1 MTEFDNSKRISSDQ
15 LLDEL
20 AVADDLLIVQDLD
33 GVCMQLVN
41 DPLTRQ
47 MDGAYVM
54 AAAQLGDTFAVLT
67 NGEHEG
73 RRGVNRLVEQAFG
86 GDPDPAHAGLY
97 LRGLAAGGVQFQDR
111 HGHLSHPG
119 VSEAEIAFL
128 AGAPS
133 RMEALLKDGLP
144 EIFPQYS
151 LEQIAQLAH
160 AAVLDT
166 QVSPTVNLNGIFAVI
181 PDDVEKQRTM
191 QTLLQRLME
200 TLLADAVQ
208 QGLEGSFFLHVAPN
222 LGRDEQ
228 GHERIK
234 PAASGDVGTTDIQ
247 FMLSGSIKEAG
258 LLVLL
263 NQHMARR
270 YGEVPFGDDFNVRV
284 APQNHDALL
293 KLVQDRIPAER
304 MPLLVGVGDTVTSN
318 PSADGAT
325 WLRGGSDRGFLT
337 LLQAL
342 GAWSGKD
349 NRVVLVDSSHGEVD
363 RPSLS
368 DPALTGISDP
378 DDPLRIDV
386 LMTAGPEQYIN
397 WFCQL
402 AAQRTSSPATI

>member
-1 MTEFDNSKRISSDQ
+1 VQRLSSDQ
-15 LLDEL
+15 LLQEICG
-20 AVADDLLIVQDLD
+20 VEDLLIVQDLD

-47 MDGAYVM
+47 MNGAYVM
-54 AAAQLGDTFAVLT
+54 AAGQLGDSFAVLT

-73 RRGVNRLVEQAFG
+73 RRGVNRLVEQALRG
-86 GDPDPAHAGLY
+86 NHDPAQAGLY

-111 HGHLSHPG
+111 YGHLSHPG

-128 AGAPS
+128 TAAPS

-144 EIFPQYS
+144 ELFPLHS

-166 QVSPTVNLNGIFAVI
+166 QVSPTVNLNGIFALI
-181 PDDVEKQRTM
+181 PGDVEKQRTM
-191 QTLLQRLME
+191 QNLLQRLME

-222 LGRDEQ
+222 LGRNAD
-228 GHERIK
+228 GMERLK
-234 PAASGDVGTTDIQ
+234 PAVDGDVGTTDIQ

-284 APQNHDALL
+284 APQDHDALL

-304 MPLLVGVGDTVTSN
+304 MPLLIGVGDTVTSN

-325 WLRGGSDRGFLT
+325 RLRGGSDRGFLT
-337 LLQAL
+337 LLQVL
-342 GAWSGKD
+342 GAWSGKE
-349 NRVVLVDSSHGEVD
+349 NRVVLVDSPYGYFRSR
-363 RPSLS
+363 RP
-368 DPALTGISDP
+368 
-378 DDPLRIDV
+378 
-386 LMTAGPEQYIN
+386 
-397 WFCQL
+397 
-402 AAQRTSSPATI
+402 AAD

>member
-1 MTEFDNSKRISSDQ
+1 MQRLSPDQ
-15 LLDEL
+15 LLQEL
-20 AVADDLLIVQDLD
+20 CGVEDLLIVQDLD

-47 MDGAYVM
+47 MNGAYVM
-54 AAAQLGDTFAVLT
+54 AAGQLGDSFAVLT

-73 RRGVNRLVEQAFG
+73 RRGVNRLVEQALY
-86 GDPDPAHAGLY
+86 GDHDPAQAGLY

-111 HGHLSHPG
+111 YGHLSHPG

-128 AGAPS
+128 AAAPS

-144 EIFPQYS
+144 ELFPLYS
-151 LEQIAQLAH
+151 LEQIAQLSH

-166 QVSPTVNLNGIFAVI
+166 QVSPTVNLNGIFALI
-181 PDDVEKQRTM
+181 PGDDEKQRTM
-191 QTLLQRLME
+191 QNLLQRLME

-222 LGRDEQ
+222 LGRNAD
-228 GHERIK
+228 GMERLK
-234 PAASGDVGTTDIQ
+234 PAVDGDVGTTDIQ

-284 APQNHDALL
+284 APQDHDALL

-318 PSADGAT
+318 PSADGAIR
-325 WLRGGSDRGFLT
+325 LRGGSDRGFLT

-342 GAWSGKD
+342 GAWSGRE

-368 DPALTGISDP
+368 DPALTGISDH

-402 AAQRTSSPATI
+402 AAQRSPSPATI

>member
-1 MTEFDNSKRISSDQ
+1 MQRLSPDQ
-15 LLDEL
+15 LLQEL
-20 AVADDLLIVQDLD
+20 CGVEDLLIVQDLD

-47 MDGAYVM
+47 MNGAYVM
-54 AAAQLGDTFAVLT
+54 AAGQLGDSFAVLT

-73 RRGVNRLVEQAFG
+73 RRGVNRLVEQALY
-86 GDPDPAHAGLY
+86 GDHDPAQAGLY

-111 HGHLSHPG
+111 YGHLSHPG

-128 AGAPS
+128 AAAPS

-144 EIFPQYS
+144 ELFPLYS
-151 LEQIAQLAH
+151 LEQIAQLSH

-166 QVSPTVNLNGIFAVI
+166 QVSPTVNLNGIFALI
-181 PDDVEKQRTM
+181 PGDDEKQRTM
-191 QTLLQRLME
+191 QNLLQRLME

-208 QGLEGSFFLHVAPN
+208 QGLAGSFFLHVAPN
-222 LGRDEQ
+222 LGRNAD
-228 GHERIK
+228 GMERLK
-234 PAASGDVGTTDIQ
+234 PAVDGDVGTTDIQ

-284 APQNHDALL
+284 APQDHDALL

-325 WLRGGSDRGFLT
+325 RLRGGSDRGFLT

-342 GAWSGKD
+342 GAWSGRE

-402 AAQRTSSPATI
+402 AAQRSPSPATI